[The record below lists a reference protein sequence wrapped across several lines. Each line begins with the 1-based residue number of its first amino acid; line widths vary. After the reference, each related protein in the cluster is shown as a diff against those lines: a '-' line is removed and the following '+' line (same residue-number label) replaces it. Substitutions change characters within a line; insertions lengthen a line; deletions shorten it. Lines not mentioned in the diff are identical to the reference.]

1 MRKGIE
7 QRPEQ
12 RARDEALMREPD
24 AFRQIFEAYHP
35 KIFGFLVTR
44 TGNIQTAED
53 LTSETFEKAFRAKET
68 FNPKGGS
75 LNNWLFT
82 IAANSFLDLQRR
94 EKIRR
99 SPSFQEAESKTVNSD
114 FINPQ
119 KALEAKETVE
129 SINHGLSGLSEKQRK
144 VVLLRLTTNMSNREI
159 GEELGLTES
168 AIKSLLFRALPKIQE
183 TVDKER

>member
-24 AFRQIFEAYHP
+24 SFGQIFEAFHP
-35 KIFGFLVTR
+35 KIFGFLVRR

-53 LTSETFEKAFRAKET
+53 LASETFEKAFRAKET
-68 FNPKGGS
+68 FNPEIGS
-75 LNNWLFT
+75 LNNWLFR
-82 IAANSFLDLQRR
+82 IAKNSLTDSQRR
-94 EKIRR
+94 ESLCH
-99 SPSFQEAESKTVNSD
+99 SPSFREAESTLFNPNYGDIQKTM
-114 FINPQ
+114 
-119 KALEAKETVE
+119 EAKEIVG
-129 SINHGLSGLSEKQRK
+129 SINEGLSGLTDRQRK

-159 GEELGLTES
+159 GEELGLTEG

-183 TVDKER
+183 AVAKER